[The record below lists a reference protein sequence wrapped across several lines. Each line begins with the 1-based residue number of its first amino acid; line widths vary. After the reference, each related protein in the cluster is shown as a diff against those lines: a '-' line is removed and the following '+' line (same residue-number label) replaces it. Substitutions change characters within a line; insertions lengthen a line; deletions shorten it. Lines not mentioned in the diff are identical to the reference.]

1 MEEAQ
6 GGDEVMG
13 YNSIEWLP
21 LTVGLTVLGLILSY
35 LAYKR
40 RGLRSGVM
48 GTAWSLLPV
57 AAYMTGATEMLWKI
71 GAAIGQ
77 FGTGFV
83 FSPVKWAGVGVTGLA
98 FALFLAAGGRS
109 RRKASREARK
119 AARAGRRDETGGSP
133 AAPAIAKSKTGTPGT
148 QVLPTQRRQAPAER
162 PAAAPSAKASRKA
175 PLADDDDMKD
185 IEDIL
190 RKRGI

>member
-1 MEEAQ
+1 
-6 GGDEVMG
+6 MG

-40 RGLRSGVM
+40 RGLRSGMM

-71 GAAIGQ
+71 GAAVGQ

-98 FALFLAAGGRS
+98 VALFLTAGGRG

-119 AARAGRRDETGGSP
+119 AARDARRGETEGSP
-133 AAPAIAKSKTGTPGT
+133 AAPAIAKSKAKTPGT
-148 QVLPTQRRQAPAER
+148 QILPAERQHVPAER
-162 PAAAPSAKASRKA
+162 PGAARPAKASRKA
-175 PLADDDDMKD
+175 PPADDDDMKD

-190 RKRGI
+190 RKHGI